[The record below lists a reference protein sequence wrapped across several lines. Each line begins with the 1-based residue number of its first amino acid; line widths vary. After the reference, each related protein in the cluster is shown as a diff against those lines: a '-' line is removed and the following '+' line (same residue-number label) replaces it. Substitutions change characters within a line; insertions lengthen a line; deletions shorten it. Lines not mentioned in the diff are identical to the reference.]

1 MKTIRI
7 KKNYRQEDDLD
18 YLLHETKVEALKQ
31 ALKVSTGDD
40 VISISHELGSNS
52 FEVTAVVL

>member
-7 KKNYRQEDDLD
+7 KKNYRPEDDLG
-18 YLLHETKVEALKQ
+18 YLLHETKVEALKK
-31 ALKVSTGDD
+31 ALKVSTDDD
-40 VISISHELGSNS
+40 VISITHELGNNS